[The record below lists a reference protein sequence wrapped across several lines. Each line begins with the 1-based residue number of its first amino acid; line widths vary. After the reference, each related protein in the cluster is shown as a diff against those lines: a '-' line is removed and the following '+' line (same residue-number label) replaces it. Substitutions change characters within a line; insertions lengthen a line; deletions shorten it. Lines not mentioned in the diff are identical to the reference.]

1 MNNIQKRFLL
11 FLLGCI
17 PARLA
22 LVIIAAILSLKTRKY
37 LTIITLPI
45 AIGFLWLYFT
55 KSRLTGGEV
64 FGSKI
69 WWHKFRIVH
78 GLLFLTFS
86 ILALLSIKYSWII
99 LLVDVFLG
107 LLLFLLLS

>member
-22 LVIIAAILSLKTRKY
+22 LVMTAAILSLKTRKY

-55 KSRLTGGEV
+55 NQ
-64 FGSKI
+64 
-69 WWHKFRIVH
+69 
-78 GLLFLTFS
+78 
-86 ILALLSIKYSWII
+86 
-99 LLVDVFLG
+99 D
-107 LLLFLLLS
+107 